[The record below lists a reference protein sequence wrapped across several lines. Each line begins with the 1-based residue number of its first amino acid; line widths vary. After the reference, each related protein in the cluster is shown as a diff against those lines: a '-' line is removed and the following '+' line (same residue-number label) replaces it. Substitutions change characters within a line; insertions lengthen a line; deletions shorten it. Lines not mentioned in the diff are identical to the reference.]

1 MPKYVYSCSA
11 CSSEFEVYH
20 GMRETCDV
28 CTLCESVGQ
37 LSRIP
42 QLTNVVRKDTTGS
55 QVIEAIEENKKILKE
70 MKKNIKRSYDE

>member
-11 CSSEFEVYH
+11 CSSEFEVSH
-20 GMRETCDV
+20 GMMETFDCS
-28 CTLCESVGQ
+28 TLCETTGQ

>member
-1 MPKYVYSCSA
+1 MPKYVYSCSV
-11 CSSEFEVYH
+11 CSSEFEAYH
-20 GMRETCDV
+20 GMRETCDT
-28 CTLCESVGQ
+28 CTLCGSVGQ

>member
-1 MPKYVYSCSA
+1 
-11 CSSEFEVYH
+11 
-20 GMRETCDV
+20 MRENCEV
-28 CTLCESVGQ
+28 CSVCEQSGN

-42 QLTNVVRKDTTGS
+42 QLTSVIKKNTTGQ